1 MPFATAP
8 DGVRQNLGDRSL
20 VLVGMMGAGKT
31 TIGRRLAARV
41 GLPFVDVDSEIEKAA
56 GQSVAD
62 IFAQYGEDHFRAGEQ
77 RVFLRLL
84 EEGPRVLASGGG
96 AFMSESIRDH
106 IARHGISIW
115 LQADFDT
122 LFKRVSRR
130 SHRPLLK
137 TGDPKQVLR
146 DLISTRDPVYAQA
159 NITAHSRDVPHDQVV
174 SEILTAI
181 SDYFDTEPVETRR
194 QEQIT

>member
-1 MPFATAP
+1 MPFAKAP
-8 DGVRQNLGDRSL
+8 DGVRHNLGDRSL

-31 TIGRRLAARV
+31 TIGRRLAMRV

-62 IFAQYGEDHFRAGEQ
+62 IFAAYGEEHFRAGEQ

-96 AFMSESIRDH
+96 AFMSEIIRDQ
-106 IARHGISIW
+106 IAQHGISIW

-122 LFKRVSRR
+122 LFRRVSRR

-137 TGDPKQVLR
+137 TENPKQVLR
-146 DLISTRDPVYAQA
+146 DLISTRDPIYARA
-159 NITAHSRDVPHDQVV
+159 DITAHARDVPHDQVV
-174 SEILTAI
+174 SEILLGIGDYLETAPSGI
-181 SDYFDTEPVETRR
+181 PEREKLT
-194 QEQIT
+194 

>member
-1 MPFATAP
+1 MPFAKVP

-96 AFMSESIRDH
+96 AFMSEIIREH
-106 IARHGISIW
+106 IAQHGISIW
-115 LQADFDT
+115 LKADFDT
-122 LFKRVSRR
+122 LFQRVSRR

-137 TGDPKQVLR
+137 TGNPKQVLR
-146 DLISTRDPVYAQA
+146 DLISTRDLVYAEA

-174 SEILTAI
+174 GEIIDAI
-181 SDYFDTEPVETRR
+181 GDYLDHQLAPTRP